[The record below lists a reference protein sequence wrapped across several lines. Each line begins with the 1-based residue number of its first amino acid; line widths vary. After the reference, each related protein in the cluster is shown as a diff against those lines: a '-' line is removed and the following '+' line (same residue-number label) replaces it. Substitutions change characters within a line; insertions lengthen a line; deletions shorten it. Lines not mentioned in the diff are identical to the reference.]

1 MQSIV
6 EFSAGGSLCMAA
18 LQALKEVTTQLSFA
32 SSAEDIGRVLFAI
45 SKRFGMTTAILVDM
59 TKLFNRIGPAIVFS
73 STDRAALE
81 IFDAQRPFIS
91 HPFLVR
97 ARLSEKPVVMSRV
110 KAESVADGDEGWWQ
124 GVPAHL
130 RHTDGLIVPVHD
142 GGALAWYTA
151 FAGREPDLSQRA
163 QSVLSAAV
171 HAGYSQFRQLMDATT
186 PRSPLSPRESEC
198 LRWVADGKTD
208 FEVGKILSISPRT
221 VRFHINNAKSKL
233 GVTTRIQAV
242 AKRVG
247 ELH

>member
-1 MQSIV
+1 
-6 EFSAGGSLCMAA
+6 MAA
-18 LQALKEVTTQLSFA
+18 FQALKELTGQLSLA
-32 SSAEDIGRVLFAI
+32 SSAEDIGRVLMSTA
-45 SKRFGMTTAILVDM
+45 KRFGMTIGLVVDM
-59 TKLFNRIGPAIVFS
+59 TKLFNRIGPAIVYS
-73 STDRAALE
+73 SHDRAQLE
-81 IFDAQRPFIS
+81 VFDAERPFTN

-97 ARLSEKPVVMSRV
+97 ARLSEKPVVMSKVRE
-110 KAESVADGDEGWWQ
+110 ESVADGDEGWWA
-124 GVPAHL
+124 GLPAYL

-142 GGALAWYTA
+142 DDGGLAWYSG

-171 HAGYSQFRQLMDATT
+171 HAGYGRFRELMDASS

-221 VRFHINNAKSKL
+221 VRFHINNAKVKL

-247 ELH
+247 GYQ